1 MSART
6 AKAQSEAQSEA
17 QSGAPTEFLER
28 YAREVDTLAA
38 DLDAFQDVLCR
49 LLDDAKGR
57 SADGSGQAL
66 DEMAQRARALADVAR
81 SMAKN
86 GASSPVEH
94 LTADVKLDD
103 VLQRLSGSESGSASA
118 GANGGKLEFF

>member
-1 MSART
+1 MSVRT
-6 AKAQSEAQSEA
+6 AAKAQLGAQPGTES
-17 QSGAPTEFLER
+17 EFLER

-49 LLDDAKGR
+49 ILDQAQAR
-57 SADGSGQAL
+57 PADGSGQAL

-81 SMAKN
+81 NIAKN

-94 LTADVKLDD
+94 LTADVKLED
-103 VLQRLSGSESGSASA
+103 VLQRLSGSESGSAAPA

>member
-6 AKAQSEAQSEA
+6 AANAQSK
-17 QSGAPTEFLER
+17 APSDFLER

-49 LLDDAKGR
+49 MLDQAQAR
-57 SADGSGQAL
+57 PADGSGQAL

-81 SMAKN
+81 NIARN

-103 VLQRLSGSESGSASA
+103 VLQRLSGSESGSAASP
-118 GANGGKLEFF
+118 GANGGKLELF

>member
-1 MSART
+1 MSVRT
-6 AKAQSEAQSEA
+6 AKSS
-17 QSGAPTEFLER
+17 SDFLER

-49 LLDDAKGR
+49 ILDQAQAR
-57 SADGSGQAL
+57 DGSGQAL

-81 SMAKN
+81 NIAKQ

-103 VLQRLSGSESGSASA
+103 VLQRLSGSAAPA
-118 GANGGKLEFF
+118 GANGGKLELF

>member
-6 AKAQSEAQSEA
+6 AKVQPA
-17 QSGAPTEFLER
+17 APSEFLER
-28 YAREVDTLAA
+28 YAREVDTLAT

-49 LLDDAKGR
+49 ILEEARGR
-57 SADGSGQAL
+57 MSDGSGQAL

-86 GASSPVEH
+86 GAASPVEH

-103 VLQRLSGSESGSASA
+103 VLQRLSGSESGSAAPS
-118 GANGGKLEFF
+118 GANGGKLELF

>member
-6 AKAQSEAQSEA
+6 AAKAQPGA
-17 QSGAPTEFLER
+17 QSGTGSEAPSEFLER

-49 LLDDAKGR
+49 LLDEAKGR
-57 SADGSGQAL
+57 PADGSGQAL

-86 GASSPVEH
+86 GASSPIEH

-103 VLQRLSGSESGSASA
+103 VLQRLSGSEAPSS